1 MPAITPLQVKLA
13 RAALGWSLRDLA
25 RAADVS
31 PTTVTRFELGH
42 GGLHSSNLARLQA
55 ALEAQGVAFVPAD
68 EVGDATIRMRRR
80 TPE

>member
-25 RAADVS
+25 SSADVS

-42 GGLHSSNLARLQA
+42 GGLQSGNLDRLQTT
-55 ALEAQGVAFVPAD
+55 LEAHGIVFVAAD
-68 EVGDATIRMRRR
+68 EVGEATIRVRRR
-80 TPE
+80 

>member
-13 RAALGWSLRDLA
+13 RAALGWSLRELA

-42 GGLHSSNLARLQA
+42 GGLQSGNLDRLQA
-55 ALEAQGVAFVPAD
+55 TLEAEGVVFIPGD
-68 EVGDATIRMRRR
+68 EIGEATIRVRRG
-80 TPE
+80 